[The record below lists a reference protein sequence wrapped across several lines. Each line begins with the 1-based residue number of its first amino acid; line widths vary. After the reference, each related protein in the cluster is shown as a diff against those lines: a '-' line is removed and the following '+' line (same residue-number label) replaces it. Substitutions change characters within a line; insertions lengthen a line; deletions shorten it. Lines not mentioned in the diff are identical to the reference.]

1 MLTVRTVSDAIDRS
15 VVPGQ
20 GSQPPACV
28 DVPDLNF
35 TRICRLTRLPGTDRQ
50 LGPNRVKGD
59 GEDLARELAEF
70 PQLPAVGGGREPG
83 SAVQAPRG
91 ETPAVGAESERRHG
105 RRMPGEAQPGTLLAH

>member
-35 TRICRLTRLPGTDRQ
+35 TRICSLTRLPGTDRQ

-59 GEDLARELAEF
+59 GEDLAKALAEF
-70 PQLPAVGGGREPG
+70 PQLPAVGGSPQPN
-83 SAVQAPRG
+83 SAAQAPRG
-91 ETPAVGAESERRHG
+91 ETPSVSAKRERRHG
-105 RRMPGEAQPGTLLAH
+105 RQMPGEAQPG